1 MTRKTAI
8 YKEVTEDVLMIVLG
22 VALFVLP
29 DGFFKT
35 ICLVALILVAVYACL
50 EGVSRIVANADRYNR
65 LKEENH
71 KLSESLSLAKAEKK
85 TPVEIVTE
93 ISPVPPDIAMDS
105 FDTNIDAIQLF
116 IAGLYKDQPLP
127 STYKVFFKR
136 MKDLS
141 GAESSL
147 GAFKEKVTVPFIEGL
162 REMDM
167 PVSEENKKRIIQDLV
182 SFAFLMLDFI
192 DTYRYNI
199 NNTPEQLLGIKAAL
213 GEITKEAAYET
224 AKTSTEFAD
233 ETPRYIRA
241 MKSAVESLQT
251 DDLHFLYSGYKL

>member
-1 MTRKTAI
+1 MTRKNAI

-29 DGFFKT
+29 DGIFKT
-35 ICLVALILVAVYACL
+35 ICMVALILVAAYACL

-71 KLSESLSLAKAEKK
+71 KLSESLSLAKAEK
-85 TPVEIVTE
+85 TPVERVTE
-93 ISPVPPDIAMDS
+93 VLPEPPNIAMDS
-105 FDTNIDAIQLF
+105 FDANIDAIQLF

-147 GAFKEKVTVPFIEGL
+147 TAFKEKVTAPFIEGL
-162 REMDM
+162 GEMDM

-213 GEITKEAAYET
+213 GEITKEAAYEA
-224 AKTSTEFAD
+224 AKISTEFAD